1 MEHGSPPAAWYA
13 DPTGRH
19 EHRYWSGNAWTEH
32 VADRGQQST
41 DPPPAAGPPGAE
53 QPAGGSWQAG
63 QPGQAGATFGP
74 AYGPAGGFGQPA
86 DLGVRFVAR
95 LIDSVLVGLVT
106 AILGG
111 VVAAGLALGSHAS
124 LLSGWGWGGTSRTA
138 NAVSAVISAAISL
151 GYFTV
156 MESRRGQTLGKMIFK
171 LQTQGPGGGH
181 PTTEQA
187 LKRNA
192 FTAIPIIGAVPFL
205 GPVSSLLSLVAVI
218 TIAVTIHRN
227 TATHQGWHD
236 ELAGGT
242 TVVRVG

>member
-1 MEHGSPPAAWYA
+1 
-13 DPTGRH
+13 
-19 EHRYWSGNAWTEH
+19 
-32 VADRGQQST
+32 VADRGQQSA
-41 DPPPAAGPPGAE
+41 DPPPTAAGPPGAE
-53 QPAGGSWQAG
+53 QPAGGWQPPF
-63 QPGQAGATFGP
+63 QPGATAGP
-74 AYGPAGGFGQPA
+74 PHGPAGGIGQPA

-111 VVAAGLALGSHAS
+111 LVAAGLLLGSHAS
-124 LLSGWGWGGTSRTA
+124 ILSSWGFGAGTSRAA
-138 NAVSAVISAAISL
+138 NAVSAVITAVITL
-151 GYFTV
+151 GYFTL
-156 MESRRGQTLGKMIFK
+156 MESRRGQTLGKMVFK
-171 LQTQGPGGGH
+171 LQTRGPGGGH

-205 GPVSSLLSLVAVI
+205 GPVSSLLSLIAVI

-236 ELAGGT
+236 DLAGGT
-242 TVVRVG
+242 SVVRIG